1 LPAGGSINFT
11 DQNADGW
18 ARRGRQESYGYHSL
32 SKMKQMPVWLFGALK
47 YLLPMLRQNTMEQPM
62 TTASKLFHIAS
73 LLFCMAIN
81 FGQTG
86 TQLVA

>member
-1 LPAGGSINFT
+1 MPARPF
-11 DQNADGW
+11 
-18 ARRGRQESYGYHSL
+18 R
-32 SKMKQMPVWLFGALK
+32 VLK
-47 YLLPMLRQNTMEQPM
+47 HVVAMLRQNTMEQPM

-86 TQLVA
+86 TQVVA